1 MQTFQKNLPVGDF
14 SAVCTEGISGS
25 ITKFGI
31 DGRNLFRLTPYTNVR
46 LPQKSFLPL
55 SFFFFIVKCHRGFA
69 SVPPRAFCKK
79 LVQKLL
85 FCLLTACL

>member
-1 MQTFQKNLPVGDF
+1 MRTFQKNLPVGDF

-31 DGRNLFRLTPYTNVR
+31 DGRNLFRLTPRTNVR

-69 SVPPRAFCKK
+69 PVPLRAFCRK
-79 LVQKLL
+79 
-85 FCLLTACL
+85 AS